1 MTTLRPLMIYPATL
15 PLVVLRNSTF
25 RKRFIARRG
34 GDAIDLSGLGTVI
47 DCDIKDVNGI
57 RIGRFTPQLVGV
69 GSPILG
75 MFDIKL
81 TPEQSIALPVAKS
94 HKYDLS
100 ITIDGDRYYYV
111 QGPLEVRETQSRSI

>member
-1 MTTLRPLMIYPATL
+1 MTTLPPLMIYPATL

-25 RKRFIARRG
+25 RKRFLARRG
-34 GDAIDLSGLGTVI
+34 GVAIDLNGLDAVI

-57 RIGRFTPQLVGV
+57 RIASFMPELVV
-69 GSPILG
+69 AGSPIPG
-75 MFDIKL
+75 MFDIEL
-81 TPEQSIALPVAKS
+81 TPEQSIALPVATN

-111 QGPLEVRETQSRSI
+111 GGPLEVRETQSRSF